1 MRRAMGI
8 IRLRRTAAIAGAAI
22 GALLLAPSLGG
33 QVVAGQQTKGTAP
46 TVSTPLATSDE
57 NSSGSWA
64 ALAMGNLDQPLNTF
78 WQLFFRPSGGSRWSD
93 VVEGTAVAT
102 NGGLVLATPEGGS
115 LLVGVLP
122 SNLLHFSPLLS
133 TADGGRTFTPALVL
147 MNGLA
152 ARPNALS
159 GGADGHDLALVGS
172 GTNTQV
178 LQTAPGLNS
187 WQTLVSESHLA
198 SSAGGRSCG
207 LVSITAVAEVAN
219 QAVLGAKCSD
229 RSAVGILAMRNASW
243 RLVGPMLPHSLD
255 SKSVEV
261 LGLRESGDGL
271 TTLLAVSDGSEVSIL
286 GAWASAG
293 LAHWTISSAIRF
305 GAGDRVV
312 SFGPGAGL
320 GWFVLAAKPSGSKS
334 LEVLASTGSWTELPT
349 PPAQA
354 ATVSFGPANS
364 VDVLGVSGTL
374 LTDWRLVS
382 SRWTKSQVITVP
394 IQYGS
399 SG

>member
-1 MRRAMGI
+1 MRRATRI
-8 IRLRRTAAIAGAAI
+8 IRLCRAAAIGGAAI

-46 TVSTPLATSDE
+46 AVSTPLATSVE

-64 ALAMGNLDQPLNTF
+64 ALAMGHLDQPRNTF
-78 WQLFFRPSGGSRWSD
+78 WQLFFRPSGGSHWSD

-122 SNLLHFSPLLS
+122 SNLLRFSPLLS

-159 GGADGHDLALVGS
+159 GGTNGHDLALVGS

-187 WQTLVSESHLA
+187 WQALVSETHLA

-207 LVSITAVAEVAN
+207 LVSITAVAEIAN
-219 QAVLGAKCSD
+219 QAVLGATCSD
-229 RSAVGILAMRNASW
+229 RGAVGILAMRNASW

-255 SKSVEV
+255 SESVEV

-271 TTLLAVSDGSEVSIL
+271 ATLLAVSDGSETSIL

-293 LAHWTISSAIRF
+293 LAHWTISSAIRL

-312 SFGPGAGL
+312 SFGPSAGL
-320 GWFVLAAKPSGSKS
+320 GWFVLAAKRSGSNS
-334 LEVLASTGSWTELPT
+334 LEVLASTGSWTQLPT

-354 ATVSFGPANS
+354 ATASFGPANS

-374 LTDWRLVS
+374 MTDWRLVS
-382 SRWTKSQVITVP
+382 SRWMKSQVINVP